1 MFSTPF
7 LFLLRTTFVLYARPL
22 TGTCQKSQ
30 QFNAR
35 KSLWLMS
42 MIKFS
47 LDNCWTKGLFL
58 FITYFV
64 VTCLCCSLSNFVW
77 ALAWQRNKAR
87 GQKGTWC
94 RRMRTCHITLATRA
108 KSFSRSTRAVRN
120 CCRCRQASSGRCLI
134 FDWSSLRFI
143 FSRYSIVI
151 FSVCGVCFRAS
162 LCGMGNVAYGLRH

>member
-1 MFSTPF
+1 MFSTPVLF
-7 LFLLRTTFVLYARPL
+7 LFLLRTTFVLFARPL
-22 TGTCQKSQ
+22 TLTCQKSQ

-64 VTCLCCSLSNFVW
+64 VTCLCCSLLNLLW

-87 GQKGTWC
+87 GQRILGVVAC
-94 RRMRTCHITLATRA
+94 APATSPLPQGQRA
-108 KSFSRSTRAVRN
+108 FPEAHELCEIVVV
-120 CCRCRQASSGRCLI
+120 AGRHLQVVA
-134 FDWSSLRFI
+134 WSSIDRVFD
-143 FSRYSIVI
+143 S
-151 FSVCGVCFRAS
+151 
-162 LCGMGNVAYGLRH
+162 